1 MKARSCWWFSCCLLA
16 GCISTGNSELANEAT
31 ISQIKVG
38 VTTRQQVTD
47 LLGEPTNRRT
57 IEIGGASR
65 EWFAY
70 NYASSTINPLEY
82 LLLYGIFFNGI
93 GLPDTR
99 YDLSLFFDHR
109 GIVNSL
115 SIMTTEY
122 EMGGPVTPLR
132 LTSSTGKTMGF
143 PESSKEPVR
152 FEDTMGYEY

>member
-1 MKARSCWWFSCCLLA
+1 MKTQSWWWLSCLLLA
-16 GCISTGNSELANEAT
+16 GCISTGNSELADEAT

-70 NYASSTINPLEY
+70 NYASSTVNPFEY
-82 LLLYGIFFNGI
+82 LLLYGLFFNGI

-99 YDLSLFFDHR
+99 YDLSLCFDHR
-109 GIVNSL
+109 GVLSSL
-115 SIMTTEY
+115 SIMKTDY
-122 EMGGPVTPLR
+122 EMGGPVSPLR
-132 LTSSTGKTMGF
+132 VSSSTSKTMGF

-152 FEDTMGYEY
+152 FDDQMEHRY